1 MAFDQ
6 HYIIKEEIGPIKIQ
20 SDVVWKKVNN
30 FIT

>member
-6 HYIIKEEIGPIKIQ
+6 HYIIKEEIERMKIQ
-20 SDVVWKKVNN
+20 ADVVWKEVNN